1 MLTQVRSLLSC
12 LRTQVRTEPDSESVP
27 IATPIRVHLYANDVD
42 SLPVNFTRAEIGLA
56 FGGRNI
62 SMQWSRGSNH
72 YVADVL
78 TELTAEPG
86 SYDLVVT
93 AGNAWKENG
102 SGSSCELLRRTIT
115 VKEGLSTSWI
125 MVGGACAALVIIGG
139 LVILVRKRHA
149 HLQELMVM
157 LFTEATHRSTTPGMS
172 RPRSCSL
179 WSQPPPS
186 MLHGPLA
193 K

>member
-1 MLTQVRSLLSC
+1 
-12 LRTQVRTEPDSESVP
+12 VP

-56 FGGRNI
+56 FAGRNI

-72 YVADVL
+72 YVADVQSS
-78 TELTAEPG
+78 EPG

-93 AGNAWKENG
+93 ASNAWKENG

-125 MVGGACAALVIIGG
+125 MVGAACAALVIIGG
-139 LVILVRKRHA
+139 LMILVRKRHA
-149 HLQELMVM
+149 HLQAIMVM
-157 LFTEATHRSTTPGMS
+157 LFTEATHRSTPPGMS

-179 WSQPPPS
+179 WSHRRPGCCQATGQVEVES
-186 MLHGPLA
+186 MA
-193 K
+193 CN